1 MFTFGININKFKE
14 KKMSVKES
22 LAGSGV
28 NYAVIQAR
36 IRKDDGTLHI
46 QGKGED
52 VNRAYGVAIDVSQEA
67 LGKELCCHMESLIA
81 PLSSLYS
88 GSQAKYFELQA
99 KVAKSINK
107 IHFQIPSVC
116 EHNREYGASFEL
128 PIDATTKPLADFIM
142 QEVDICG

>member
-1 MFTFGININKFKE
+1 
-14 KKMSVKES
+14 MSVKES
-22 LAGSGV
+22 LAGTGV

-36 IRKDDGTLHI
+36 IRKDGGTLHI

-52 VNRAYGVAIDVSQEA
+52 VNRTYGVAIDVTEEA
-67 LGKELCCHMESLIA
+67 LGEELCCYMESLNA
-81 PLSSLYS
+81 PLSSLYP

-107 IHFQIPSVC
+107 IHLQIPSVC

-128 PIDATTKPLADFIM
+128 LIVATTKPLADFII